1 MPKTKTKTKTKTVEV
16 NKEELAVPSMPPR
29 LVISAEDIE
38 IPRLNVIQG
47 SSEIDGDEGALVIN
61 RSQTIMP
68 TGGSL
73 SVIPLTAQKGWAED
87 VPFGSNEIARIA
99 HDVEEKAAIE
109 EDSQYGT
116 VEFADITVLI
126 PEPKDIGEDAEDAFP
141 FPIGET
147 SYAMGKLHVRK
158 AAYRNTYKRLGLFQA
173 MNPDAPLCNNLWK
186 FCANQ
191 VTANRNSW
199 YIPQMTVTK
208 VETDQDVIDFVSR
221 ILPS

>member
-1 MPKTKTKTKTKTVEV
+1 MPKTKTKVVEA
-16 NKEELAVPSMPPR
+16 KKQELAVPSMPPR

-61 RSQTIMP
+61 RTQTIMQ
-68 TGGSL
+68 TGGFL

-99 HDVEEKAAIE
+99 HSAEEKAAIA

-126 PEPKDIGEDAEDAFP
+126 PEPEGIGEDAVDAFP

-173 MNPDAPLCNNLWK
+173 MNPDAPLCKNHWK